1 MSSDRGIDRE
11 YVIHVY
17 NELLLSHKKDRNNAI
32 FSNVDGHRDDCTEY
46 SKADRERQISY
57 ITYIESL
64 KNVQMNLFTKQKQT
78 HRHRNQMYAC
88 QSGKF

>member
-57 ITYIESL
+57 ITYMC
-64 KNVQMNLFTKQKQT
+64 KVKRTM
-78 HRHRNQMYAC
+78 
-88 QSGKF
+88 

>member
-32 FSNVDGHRDDCTEY
+32 FSNVDGHTFCF
-46 SKADRERQISY
+46 SLERNFRLGSEAAGKGDV
-57 ITYIESL
+57 ITGR
-64 KNVQMNLFTKQKQT
+64 QT
-78 HRHRNQMYAC
+78 HLGSR
-88 QSGKF
+88 